1 MNIKKICAGLA
12 LTMSITASAFV
23 GVMAEE
29 DIVSVSVDNTM
40 VAFDQNPVIIDGYT
54 LVPVRAVFEQA
65 GAKVDWNQDTQTA
78 TISKDEYTIT
88 IKYGDTALYK
98 NGYRVELEKQATM
111 INNRILIPV
120 RAIAEAMDFAVT
132 WDGHHS
138 LVLISTSG
146 RPYRPF
152 AYLKTG
158 FKKLED
164 GAEFYT
170 DSADATAS
178 IDLDGDGKLENIEFS
193 PAADMFALETPVLKI
208 NGLDYTTGLGSLT
221 SVYSIAVAD
230 IDNKDNTKEIIV
242 SENGDTL
249 TAHFY
254 RYENGIL
261 KVIADGESPAQV
273 EYASRLMLSGTGYI
287 ISDLTGICFVDIMV
301 AGGVYKLEDEGLTL
315 YRMRTIA
322 PIFGRNLYNT
332 YDDQMLYHVIYT
344 GVYTQGAYKDQ
355 TDTGVISSTD
365 ITNFK
370 VIDGYVDPENP
381 RYIEIYVEFPD
392 GSRAVIKPYQT

>member
-29 DIVSVSVDNTM
+29 DVVSVSVDNTM

-132 WDGHHS
+132 WAGHHS

-146 RPYRPF
+146 SPYRPV

>member
-1 MNIKKICAGLA
+1 MKIKKICTALA
-12 LTMSITASAFV
+12 LAMGITASAFV

-29 DIVSVSVDNTM
+29 DVVSVSVDNTL
-40 VAFDQNPVIIDGYT
+40 VTFDQNPVIIDGYT
-54 LVPVRAVFEQA
+54 LVPIRAVFEQA

-78 TISKDEYTIT
+78 IISKNDYTIT

-138 LVLISTSG
+138 LVHISTSG

-170 DSADATAS
+170 DSADATVS

-193 PAADMFALETPVLKI
+193 PAADMFATGTEVLKI

-230 IDNKDNTKEIIV
+230 IDKKDNTKEIIV

-261 KVIADGESPAQV
+261 KVIADGEKPAQI

-301 AGGVYKLEDEGLTL
+301 AGGVYKLEEDGLTL

-355 TDTGVISSTD
+355 TDTGVISSAD
-365 ITNFK
+365 ITHFK

-392 GSRAVIKPYQT
+392 GSRAVMKPYQT

>member
-29 DIVSVSVDNTM
+29 DVVSVSVDNTM

-138 LVLISTSG
+138 LVLISTAG
-146 RPYRPF
+146 RPY
-152 AYLKTG
+152 
-158 FKKLED
+158 
-164 GAEFYT
+164 
-170 DSADATAS
+170 
-178 IDLDGDGKLENIEFS
+178 
-193 PAADMFALETPVLKI
+193 
-208 NGLDYTTGLGSLT
+208 
-221 SVYSIAVAD
+221 
-230 IDNKDNTKEIIV
+230 
-242 SENGDTL
+242 
-249 TAHFY
+249 
-254 RYENGIL
+254 
-261 KVIADGESPAQV
+261 
-273 EYASRLMLSGTGYI
+273 
-287 ISDLTGICFVDIMV
+287 
-301 AGGVYKLEDEGLTL
+301 
-315 YRMRTIA
+315 
-322 PIFGRNLYNT
+322 
-332 YDDQMLYHVIYT
+332 
-344 GVYTQGAYKDQ
+344 
-355 TDTGVISSTD
+355 
-365 ITNFK
+365 
-370 VIDGYVDPENP
+370 
-381 RYIEIYVEFPD
+381 
-392 GSRAVIKPYQT
+392 